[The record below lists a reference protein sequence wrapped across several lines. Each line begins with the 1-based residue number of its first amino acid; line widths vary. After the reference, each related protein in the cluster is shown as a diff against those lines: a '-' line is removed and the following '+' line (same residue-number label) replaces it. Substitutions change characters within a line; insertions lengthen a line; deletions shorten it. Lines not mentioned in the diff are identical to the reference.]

1 MYDWRRLSDAERD
14 ALMRERRELKRPMHS
29 PAHRVSDRSS
39 RYHVTAACYEHRPF
53 IGMSEQR
60 LVGFSAALV
69 GTVEAWLAH
78 EKGGQHPA
86 AGAIGLEPA
95 DAGTPPTPG
104 IRPAEAAT
112 PRVAQRIPASA
123 GRPGP
128 CKAGVPA
135 SAGQPGPC
143 KAGGPA
149 SAGQPGPCLLAWV
162 VMPNHYHLLVSCED
176 ILGLL
181 HVLGRLHGRISHQW
195 NGEDGQRGRQIWCKA
210 AETAMK
216 SERHACVTLNYIHHN
231 PVKHGVCAKWREWP
245 YSSAT
250 AWLERVGHEEAAA
263 FWAEYPV
270 KEYGRK
276 WDM

>member
-78 EKGGQHPA
+78 EKGRQHPA
-86 AGAIGLEPA
+86 AGAIGPESA
-95 DAGTPPTPG
+95 EAGTP
-104 IRPAEAAT
+104 IRTIQAG
-112 PRVAQRIPASA
+112 VPASA
-123 GRPGP
+123 GQAGP

-143 KAGGPA
+143 KAGVPA

-162 VMPNHYHLLVSCED
+162 VMPNHYHLLVSCGD

-216 SERHACVTLNYIHHN
+216 SERHACVTLNYIDHN
-231 PVKHGVCAKWREWP
+231 PVKHGVCTKWREWP

-250 AWLERVGHEEAAA
+250 SWLERIGHEEAAA

>member
-1 MYDWRRLSDAERD
+1 MYDWRRMSDAERD

-29 PAHRVSDRSS
+29 PAHRLSDRSS
-39 RYHVTAACYEHRPF
+39 RYHVTAACYEHRPI
-53 IGMSEQR
+53 IGISAQR
-60 LVGFSAALV
+60 LVDFSASLV

-78 EKGGQHPA
+78 ERERQHIV
-86 AGAIGLEPA
+86 AIESDSSTA
-95 DAGTPPTPG
+95 CVM
-104 IRPAEAAT
+104 RPAEAGT
-112 PRVAQRIPASA
+112 PTQTVQ
-123 GRPGP
+123 
-128 CKAGVPA
+128 AGVPA
-135 SAGQPGPC
+135 SAGGPGPC
-143 KAGGPA
+143 RVGVPA
-149 SAGQPGPCLLAWV
+149 LAGQIDACLLAWV
-162 VMPNHYHLLVSCED
+162 VMPNHYHLLVSCGD

-181 HVLGRLHGRISHQW
+181 HALGQLHGRISHLW

-245 YSSAT
+245 YSSAI

-270 KEYGRK
+270 KEYGRD
-276 WDM
+276 WDV